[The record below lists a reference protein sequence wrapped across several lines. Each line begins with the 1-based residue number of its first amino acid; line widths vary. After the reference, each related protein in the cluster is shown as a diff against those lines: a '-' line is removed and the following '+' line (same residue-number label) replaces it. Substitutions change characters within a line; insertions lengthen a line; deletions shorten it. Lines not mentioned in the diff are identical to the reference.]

1 MIIEVKRSPARVSW
15 WVVVNGAFLSAFD
28 RKWQANDYAENLRH
42 SYA

>member
-1 MIIEVKRSPARVSW
+1 MTIEVKRSPAKVSW

-28 RKWQANDYAENLRH
+28 RKWQANDYADSLRR